1 LNQLLQNV
9 GSGATHAGDRQA
21 AAAAGGPDEGVAM
34 AGQAPVGGARRFEGQ
49 AVIITGAGEGVGRT
63 MAAMFAAE
71 GAAVAVAARTPA
83 VVEAIAAEVAE
94 LGGGALGVPTD
105 VVDEEAVDRLVAATV
120 ERFGRIDV
128 LVNSAFPGSYRQPV
142 LDMGPDDVARWRR
155 AVDVGSFG
163 TMLVSRAVAPHMI
176 AGGGGAI
183 VNVTAMSSMKGFAGR
198 SDYAVGKSGAHLLAH
213 VLADEWG
220 PSGIRVNCVAPGLIW
235 SPVLERW
242 ISDVA
247 EAEGIT
253 YEEKLAEH
261 VEAMALRRVA
271 TQEDV
276 AHAVLFLA
284 SSHAAGITGATLDVN
299 GGQLFN

>member
-1 LNQLLQNV
+1 MSN
-9 GSGATHAGDRQA
+9 
-21 AAAAGGPDEGVAM
+21 
-34 AGQAPVGGARRFEGQ
+34 GARRFEGQ
-49 AVIITGAGEGVGRT
+49 TAIITGAGEGLGRT

-71 GAAVAVAARTPA
+71 GADVVVAARTPE
-83 VVEAIAAEVAE
+83 VVEAIAHDVAE
-94 LGGGALGVPTD
+94 LGGRAIGIPTD
-105 VVDEEAVDRLVAATV
+105 VADADAADRLAAAAV

-128 LVNSAFPGSYRQPV
+128 LVNSAFPGSYRQLV
-142 LDMGPDDVARWRR
+142 LDMDADDLERWRQ
-155 AVDVGSFG
+155 AVEIGAYG
-163 TMLVSRAVAPHMI
+163 TLLVSRAVAPRMI

-242 ISDVA
+242 MRDVA
-247 EAEGIT
+247 EQEGVT

-261 VEAMALRRVA
+261 VQAMALRRVA

-284 SSHAAGITGATLDVN
+284 SPHAAGITGATLDVN